1 VKKLWIP
8 AVLVVLAAALVVAG
22 VLWMRG
28 SAEDE
33 LRSRVVAELQERLGG
48 EVELGRARI
57 AGRDSVVLEDL
68 AWMPDGGVIAAV
80 TVDRIELL
88 VDASTLL
95 EGEPVLAGGEILS
108 PTVRLRR
115 SRPSIEEEQPEV
127 DDTLP
132 SESPLRRLTALTGEP
147 LPDELGDAV
156 RRVCNHVAPGIA
168 ISVVDG
174 RVTGLPRDLVWS
186 SLGGQLAFGADELE
200 LGLDGELGQEGEDAA
215 VGLTSLSVVLAPDQP
230 VQGAVTLDELP
241 LEAIATDLS
250 SSEGSAIRGG
260 DLHVSLATP
269 DDPGDGQPRFIG
281 TLEVTDA
288 DVRVEELEGFGMT
301 VTTGHQFEVLPRG
314 DSLEIDSWRWSVN
327 GVSGVGSCKVLS
339 LGDAPE
345 IRLVLQLVEVPF
357 ASLLDALPVH
367 VLPDEWGLFPGGTL
381 DLTVRLNGPLND
393 RSAWDVGWK
402 GDWSRVSVRAAGV
415 GGAIAD
421 LRGSFSYSVPSPDGG
436 VWHRVMGPEDPHFI
450 GLGLVNPHILGAV
463 VVSEDASF
471 YKHKGFDERELR
483 EAILENI
490 REPGSGRGGSTITQQ
505 VAKNLFLSGE
515 RSLPRKLQEAVLAHS
530 IESTLDKSRILEI
543 YLNLA
548 QFGPGIHGIRDAAHH
563 YFGTSTRQ
571 LNTLECIFLATMLPS
586 PERYHDYYHPQGTV
600 SVKWDEHMREVL
612 YRMRSQGY
620 ITDHEYGVAQYQT
633 LRFTRCDRFGSP
645 D

>member
-1 VKKLWIP
+1 MKKLWIP
-8 AVLVVLAAALVVAG
+8 VALAALAAAVVVG

-28 SAEDE
+28 SAEEE

-48 EVELGRARI
+48 EVELGRAQI
-57 AGRDSVVLEDL
+57 AGRDSVVLDDL
-68 AWMPDGGVIAAV
+68 AWMPGSGVIAAV

-88 VDASTLL
+88 VDAATLL
-95 EGEPVLAGGEILS
+95 EGEPVLSGGEIQS

-115 SRPSIEEEQPEV
+115 GSTTGSEEDAPVVQSETSR
-127 DDTLP
+127 
-132 SESPLRRLTALTGEP
+132 SPLQRLTTLTGEP

-156 RRVCNHVAPGIA
+156 RRVCGFVAPDVA
-168 ISVVDG
+168 ISVEDG

-186 SLGGQLAFGADELE
+186 GLSGELAFGADELE

-215 VGLTSLSVVLAPDQP
+215 VGLTSLSVVLAPEQP
-230 VQGAVTLDELP
+230 VRGAVTLDELP
-241 LEAIATDLS
+241 LEAFATDLAS
-250 SSEGSAIRGG
+250 DEGSAIRGG
-260 DLHVSLATP
+260 ELHVSLSTP
-269 DDPGDGQPRFIG
+269 DDPAGGEPRFVG
-281 TLEVTDA
+281 SLEITGA

-301 VTTGHQFEVLPRG
+301 VTTGHRFELLPRG
-314 DSLEIDSWRWSVN
+314 DSVEIESWRWSVN
-327 GVSGVGSCKVLS
+327 GVSGVGSCKVLA
-339 LGDAPE
+339 LGGEPE

-357 ASLLDALPVH
+357 SSLLDALPSH
-367 VLPDEWGLFPGGTL
+367 ALPDEWGLFPGGTL

-393 RSAWDVGWK
+393 RGAWDVGWK
-402 GDWSRVSVRAAGV
+402 GDWSRVTVRASGV

-436 VWHRVMGPEDPHFI
+436 VWHRVMGPEDPHYI

-515 RSLPRKLQEAVLAHS
+515 RSLTRKLQEAVLAHS
-530 IESTLDKSRILEI
+530 IESTLGKQRILEI

-633 LRFTRCDRFGSP
+633 LRFTPCDRFGSP